1 MKLAIAT
8 TLAASAAAFA
18 PASKQASTTSLSA
31 GFENELGAQAP
42 LGFWDPLNM
51 VYEQDQDRFDRLR
64 YVEIKHGRIA
74 MLAVTGHI
82 VTTAGVR
89 LPGDIDYHGT
99 SFASIPVGLAGLKS
113 IPTEGIIQIVAFI
126 GFLEL
131 FVMKDVNGTG
141 DFPGDFR
148 NGGSKSWDKLS
159 EEDKLKKRAVELN
172 NGRAAQMG
180 ILGLMVHEMMGG
192 SGYVI
197 NDLLGYP
204 VN

>member
-1 MKLAIAT
+1 M
-8 TLAASAAAFA
+8 
-18 PASKQASTTSLSA
+18 
-31 GFENELGAQAP
+31 
-42 LGFWDPLNM
+42 
-51 VYEQDQDRFDRLR
+51 
-64 YVEIKHGRIA
+64 
-74 MLAVTGHI
+74 
-82 VTTAGVR
+82 
-89 LPGDIDYHGT
+89 
-99 SFASIPVGLAGLKS
+99 
-113 IPTEGIIQIVAFI
+113 
-126 GFLEL
+126 
-131 FVMKDVNGTG
+131 
-141 DFPGDFR
+141 FPGDFR